1 MSANGTNTMTLREVA
16 LRLARLPGS
25 LAGKIDDG
33 KLLSLLK
40 SGELKAGFFSQGTG
54 YFGFQFPP
62 TTGPPSAV
70 TPFVRFADLTM
81 MSIS

>member
-40 SGELKAGFFSQGTG
+40 SGELKAGFF
-54 YFGFQFPP
+54 FPRALA
-62 TTGPPSAV
+62 TLDSNFHQLLG
-70 TPFVRFADLTM
+70 RRQQ
-81 MSIS
+81 